1 MNETVTKTYEQA
13 VNDDTGILIADFTAQ
28 TSNNNVSDI
37 KVWVNTIPNYQANK
51 DKVVSAF
58 DDFLIAIQKDNLPVV
73 SLDNVES
80 TADSETASAEV
91 LSSESESEVASESGS
106 ESDSTPESQ
115 SESDSQSESES
126 ETDSTSGSTFNSTSA
141 LSQ

>member
-28 TSNNNVSDI
+28 TSNSNVSDI

-58 DDFLIAIQKDNLPVV
+58 DDFLIAIQKDNAPVI

>member
-13 VNDDTGILIADFTAQ
+13 VNDDAGILIADFTAQ
-28 TSNNNVSDI
+28 TSNNNVNDI
-37 KVWVNTIPNYQANK
+37 RVWVNTIAIYQANK

-58 DDFLIAIQKDNLPVV
+58 DDFLIAIQKDNAPVV

-80 TADSETASAEV
+80 TADDEISSAEV
-91 LSSESESEVASESGS
+91 ISS
-106 ESDSTPESQ
+106 D
-115 SESDSQSESES
+115 
-126 ETDSTSGSTFNSTSA
+126 STSA

>member
-28 TSNNNVSDI
+28 TSNSNVSDI
-37 KVWVNTIPNYQANK
+37 KVWVNTITNYQANK

-58 DDFLIAIQKDNLPVV
+58 DDFLLAIQKDNAPVV

-80 TADSETASAEV
+80 TADSETASAKV
-91 LSSESESEVASESGS
+91 LSSESESKVA
-106 ESDSTPESQ
+106 
-115 SESDSQSESES
+115 SESES
-126 ETDSTSGSTFNSTSA
+126 ESESESSSTSSSTSDSTSA

>member
-13 VNDDTGILIADFTAQ
+13 VNDATGILIADFTAQ
-28 TSNNNVSDI
+28 TSNGNVSDI
-37 KVWVNTIPNYQANK
+37 KVWVNTITIYQANK

-58 DDFLIAIQKDNLPVV
+58 DDFLTAIQKDIIPVV
-73 SLDNVES
+73 SLDNVEA

-91 LSSESESEVASESGS
+91 LSSESESEIASG
-106 ESDSTPESQ
+106 
-115 SESDSQSESES
+115 SES
-126 ETDSTSGSTFNSTSA
+126 ETDSTSGSTSDSTSA

>member
-13 VNDDTGILIADFTAQ
+13 VNDNTGILIADFTAQ
-28 TSNNNVSDI
+28 TSNSNVSDI
-37 KVWVNTIPNYQANK
+37 KVWVNTITNYQANK

-58 DDFLIAIQKDNLPVV
+58 DDFLLAIQKDNAPVV

-80 TADSETASAEV
+80 TADSETASAKV
-91 LSSESESEVASESGS
+91 LSSESESKVA
-106 ESDSTPESQ
+106 
-115 SESDSQSESES
+115 SESES
-126 ETDSTSGSTFNSTSA
+126 ESESESSSTSGSTSDSTSA

>member
-28 TSNNNVSDI
+28 TSNSNVSDI

-58 DDFLIAIQKDNLPVV
+58 DDFLLAIQKDNAPVV
-73 SLDNVES
+73 TLNNVDD

-91 LSSESESEVASESGS
+91 LSSESESEVAS
-106 ESDSTPESQ
+106 
-115 SESDSQSESES
+115 
-126 ETDSTSGSTFNSTSA
+126 DSTSDSTSA

>member
-28 TSNNNVSDI
+28 TSNSNVSDI
-37 KVWVNTIPNYQANK
+37 KVWVNTIAIYQANK

-58 DDFLIAIQKDNLPVV
+58 DDFLTAIQKENAPVV

-91 LSSESESEVASESGS
+91 LSSESESKVASKSELESES
-106 ESDSTPESQ
+106 ESDSTS
-115 SESDSQSESES
+115 
-126 ETDSTSGSTFNSTSA
+126 DSTSDSMSA

>member
-28 TSNNNVSDI
+28 TSNSNVSDI
-37 KVWVNTIPNYQANK
+37 KVWVNTIVIYQANK
-51 DKVVSAF
+51 DRVVSAF
-58 DDFLIAIQKDNLPVV
+58 DDFLIAIQKDNAPVI

-80 TADSETASAEV
+80 TADCETASAEV

-106 ESDSTPESQ
+106 ESE
-115 SESDSQSESES
+115 SESD
-126 ETDSTSGSTFNSTSA
+126 STSA

>member
-13 VNDDTGILIADFTAQ
+13 VNDDAGILIADFTAQ
-28 TSNNNVSDI
+28 TSNGNVSDI
-37 KVWVNTIPNYQANK
+37 KVWVNTIPIYQANK

-58 DDFLIAIQKDNLPVV
+58 DDFLIAIQKDNAPVV

-80 TADSETASAEV
+80 TADDEISSAEV
-91 LSSESESEVASESGS
+91 IS
-106 ESDSTPESQ
+106 SDSM
-115 SESDSQSESES
+115 
-126 ETDSTSGSTFNSTSA
+126 SA

>member
-1 MNETVTKTYEQA
+1 MGVHMNETVTKTYEQA

-28 TSNNNVSDI
+28 TSNGNVSDI
-37 KVWVNTIPNYQANK
+37 KVWVNTITIYQTNK

-58 DDFLIAIQKDNLPVV
+58 DDFLIAIQKENAPVV

-91 LSSESESEVASESGS
+91 LSSESESE
-106 ESDSTPESQ
+106 SQ

-126 ETDSTSGSTFNSTSA
+126 ETDITSDSTSDSTSA